1 MIGQSAPCFTAP
13 DRPPVWWKPADV
25 QPNPYRLHARK
36 AIPRYIPLERV
47 EPVVPDVAPPRPMNE
62 LSIALLKHL
71 FDCKHQL
78 GEPSLVQQY
87 HLNLLEKALVQ
98 VHEVAGHWVR
108 LCIDHNIGSDT
119 VVYTAGKALDL
130 LGPLLTSVESSGSG
144 LPGFSAAAAPDL
156 KAAQAM
162 VDGMKKQLEALPAY
176 LTSVWPANGS
186 WDRRPPTLGHVLM
199 LMKTTTHPELVK
211 ARLEDGQ
218 STLGIASEPSTASTR
233 DVEQLQR
240 QLALALD
247 NPDLALP
254 LKEAVI
260 LLASPPVPTD
270 TVVRGL
276 RCGLSATETRAL
288 FEAGVPIH
296 AQTAPDADLKQLL
309 GSLRPVPAQQVGR
322 GVVNQVH
329 LLAWTDGTHTVRFT
343 WRAEKVDAD
352 ADAMHDCDIPQRART
367 DWHLPGPNLTGRQVL
382 THRLAE
388 LLPMASQGVLVTPA
402 WPAVIDGVYGA
413 LNAYVPGLQKLLVN
427 SPFDLPLDAA
437 DLDGLRDWADTPALL
452 ADIARRQGLTGL
464 TLTPSG
470 LRVEASLP
478 QNSGKVFHRSLVRP
492 LAAGDARIRRQMVTA
507 VWLNL
512 LTGQVDWNA
521 GNVAFATDPADPER
535 PVLVL
540 FDNDLAFGRALMHP
554 EDALNNQRN
563 QPPGPRVVVPR
574 SCLHGTRLPDVIP
587 ADLAE
592 SLLTLTDRHLLASG
606 AAGLIDMPEFRALQS
621 RLHHIRQQVRQL
633 RDQGGWL
640 HTEADW
646 LTAETTRRLGLDD
659 LPGQAAAVVQIT
671 DGPPGI
677 RIDTARM
684 REVES
689 WSLLRALAVGQA
701 VARLHP
707 QQDHF
712 PVLLDA
718 EAIVQAVRDARGKPP
733 IMKT

>member
-1 MIGQSAPCFTAP
+1 
-13 DRPPVWWKPADV
+13 
-25 QPNPYRLHARK
+25 
-36 AIPRYIPLERV
+36 
-47 EPVVPDVAPPRPMNE
+47 
-62 LSIALLKHL
+62 
-71 FDCKHQL
+71 
-78 GEPSLVQQY
+78 
-87 HLNLLEKALVQ
+87 
-98 VHEVAGHWVR
+98 
-108 LCIDHNIGSDT
+108 
-119 VVYTAGKALDL
+119 
-130 LGPLLTSVESSGSG
+130 
-144 LPGFSAAAAPDL
+144 
-156 KAAQAM
+156 
-162 VDGMKKQLEALPAY
+162 
-176 LTSVWPANGS
+176 
-186 WDRRPPTLGHVLM
+186 M

-240 QLALALD
+240 QLALALN

-352 ADAMHDCDIPQRART
+352 ADAMHDCDIPRRGRT

-464 TLTPSG
+464 TLNRFDVNHPSIRRRYNEHQVKNFLGNEADDHESNSTVGASWDHDGSFGIHTSTRHHRMPRLVSASTWAALQQPDWTRFDGLILPAEIEALQARHRAFIESKPLVVQDGEWGSTEVAKAMDVDALRIQLETFDTAAANATTP
-470 LRVEASLP
+470 VEQRKALDQLSNAVLA
-478 QNSGKVFHRSLVRP
+478 LETP
-492 LAAGDARIRRQMVTA
+492 LARHAGAWA
-507 VWLNL
+507 V
-512 LTGQVDWNA
+512 Q
-521 GNVAFATDPADPER
+521 
-535 PVLVL
+535 
-540 FDNDLAFGRALMHP
+540 
-554 EDALNNQRN
+554 QR
-563 QPPGPRVVVPR
+563 
-574 SCLHGTRLPDVIP
+574 
-587 ADLAE
+587 E
-592 SLLTLTDRHLLASG
+592 SQASG
-606 AAGLIDMPEFRALQS
+606 QPSTPFF
-621 RLHHIRQQVRQL
+621 
-633 RDQGGWL
+633 DQEGWL
-640 HTEADW
+640 REI
-646 LTAETTRRLGLDD
+646 
-659 LPGQAAAVVQIT
+659 QASGRQVSA
-671 DGPPGI
+671 
-677 RIDTARM
+677 
-684 REVES
+684 
-689 WSLLRALAVGQA
+689 
-701 VARLHP
+701 
-707 QQDHF
+707 
-712 PVLLDA
+712 
-718 EAIVQAVRDARGKPP
+718 
-733 IMKT
+733 